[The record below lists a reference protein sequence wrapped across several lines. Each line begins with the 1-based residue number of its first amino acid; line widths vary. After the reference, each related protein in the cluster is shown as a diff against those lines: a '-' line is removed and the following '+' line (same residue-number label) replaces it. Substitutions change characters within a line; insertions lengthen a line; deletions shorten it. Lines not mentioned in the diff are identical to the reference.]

1 MAPNHSSSAPTAA
14 AQVLSGQRVEEEVA
28 EVAPRAK
35 VLIISPVFPP
45 QVAVGGGVAV
55 TVGALTDKLIHR
67 GCVVKVLSPRLFNV
81 DFGTSSLYKSFPV
94 QFPTVFNLRLFY
106 REIKEA
112 DVLVCPDNTVMP
124 FLLYFCHLLGKPL
137 VFNLHT
143 NVRKLLEMT
152 GPFGRY
158 VSAPICDGFIR
169 SCSNMTA
176 RTFTTSPSYR
186 EVLQKR
192 GYRVDAV
199 FSPRIKLAI
208 FEVED
213 SQAEIDEA
221 RKLLS
226 KGAVDKTLLIYVG
239 RFSHEK
245 RIDLLARAKPAE
257 CVLAIVGDGPGEAGD
272 DVERLHDPASHV
284 HVFRGMQGQARL
296 RVFYKASDFLV
307 SASNFETLGM
317 TVAEANL
324 CDTPAICER
333 ATGFDTQIVHGE
345 NGFLINYDDSESARE
360 AIRDAIKHK
369 PTAAMIRKVIGGDQ
383 RWDHALPNLEDL
395 VLEIADVGNDK
406 SRWGSGPLPLWIM
419 TPAIVFFYVMFWIV
433 GFPFN
438 QVTNF
443 ADRKNPGPAI
453 FNSKRLAPKASSA
466 AN

>member
-1 MAPNHSSSAPTAA
+1 MAPNHASSGPSAG
-14 AQVLSGQRVEEEVA
+14 AQVITGPRVEEHLENVR
-28 EVAPRAK
+28 PRARI
-35 VLIISPVFPP
+35 LIISPVFPP

-106 REIKEA
+106 REIKAA
-112 DVLVCPDNTVMP
+112 DVIVCPDNTVMP
-124 FLLYFCHLLGKPL
+124 FLLYFSHLHGTPL

-186 EVLQKR
+186 DVLQKR

-213 SQAEIDEA
+213 SQREIDEA
-221 RKLLS
+221 RKFLS
-226 KGAVDKTLLIYVG
+226 KGNTNMTLLIYVG

-245 RIDLLARAKPAE
+245 RIELLAKAKPEE

-272 DVERLHDPASHV
+272 DVERLHDPANHV
-284 HVFRGMQGQARL
+284 YVFRGMQGQARL
-296 RVFYKASDFLV
+296 VCVFYKASDFLV

-345 NGFLINYDDSESARE
+345 NGFLIHFDDSKQAK
-360 AIRDAIKHK
+360 ADIRYAMKHK
-369 PTAAMIRKVIGGDQ
+369 PTRKMIRALISGDQ
-383 RWDHALPNLEDL
+383 RWDSDLPNLEDL
-395 VLEIADVGNDK
+395 VLDVVDVGDDK
-406 SRWGSGPLPLWIM
+406 SRWGSGPISLWLM
-419 TPAIVFFYVMFWIV
+419 TPAIIIFYIMFWIV

-443 ADRKNPGPAI
+443 ADRKNIGPAV
-453 FNSKRLAPKASSA
+453 FNSKRLAPKASC
-466 AN
+466 